1 MKNNTTQQYPIPQL
15 REELRQRAN
24 SLAMRLSRSV
34 ARLTSCDSLP
44 CLEYGDEIQT
54 EYALVQEL
62 FYLQQCRNALERCIA
77 GRGAVL
83 RYRWPNGAVTVTR
96 MRRVGPNRV
105 RVTGLAGSQP
115 EPDNRISA

>member
-62 FYLQQCRNALERCIA
+62 FYL
-77 GRGAVL
+77 
-83 RYRWPNGAVTVTR
+83 
-96 MRRVGPNRV
+96 
-105 RVTGLAGSQP
+105 
-115 EPDNRISA
+115 